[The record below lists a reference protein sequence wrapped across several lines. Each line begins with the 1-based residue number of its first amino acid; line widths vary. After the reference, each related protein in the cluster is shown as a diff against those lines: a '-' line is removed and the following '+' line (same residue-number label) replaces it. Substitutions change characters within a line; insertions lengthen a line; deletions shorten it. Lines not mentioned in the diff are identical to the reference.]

1 MGITVSAPAKLFL
14 LGEHAV
20 VFDGTCI
27 VTAVNSR
34 LSVSLERSDEAL
46 LTINAP
52 DVRLTNYQ
60 KPMSAI
66 SEQFDKADAS
76 SFIRSS
82 VAVFAERC
90 AFDGGLSIS
99 TRSEFKREYGI
110 GSSSAVVAATLFGL
124 SQLFGAEFSHEELLH
139 MGFEAIQRVQQLGS
153 GADLAAAIYG
163 GTLYYENRSPRTVVA
178 LPVENLPLVVIYS
191 GYKASTVDYV
201 WEVGKL
207 RDRHP
212 EVINP
217 IIEVMLTIVEQG
229 RLAIEEANWQTFGD
243 LMNIQHGLLHA
254 LGVDT
259 SSLAHIVLR
268 AREAG
273 AWGAKLSGAG
283 GGDCAIILTDNPHI
297 GTILE
302 DMNDRIAKL
311 DIQPNAEGV
320 RLEI

>member
-1 MGITVSAPAKLFL
+1 MSIKVSAPAKLFL

-20 VFDGTCI
+20 VFNGTCI

-34 LSVSLERSDEAL
+34 LFVTLERTDEAL
-46 LTINAP
+46 LAIDAP

-60 KPMSAI
+60 KPMSDI
-66 SEQFDKADAS
+66 VDQFDKADAS
-76 SFIRSS
+76 SFIRSC

-124 SQLFGAEFSHEELLH
+124 SQLFGAELSHEDLLH

-163 GTLYYENRSPRTVVA
+163 GTLYYENRSPRTVTP
-178 LPVENLPLVVIYS
+178 LSVENLPLLIIYS
-191 GYKASTVDYV
+191 GHKASTVDYV
-201 WEVGKL
+201 SEVGNL
-207 RDRHP
+207 RDRYP
-212 EVINP
+212 DVIDS
-217 IIEVMLTIVEQG
+217 IIDDMLTIVEQG
-229 RLAIEEANWQTFGD
+229 RVAIEQRDWQILGD
-243 LMNIQHGLLHA
+243 MMNIQHGLLHA

-259 SSLAHIVLR
+259 SNLARIVLR
-268 AREAG
+268 ARESG

-283 GGDCAIILTDNPHI
+283 GGDCAIILTDNSRI
-297 GTILE
+297 GNILE
-302 DMNDRIAKL
+302 DMSDRITKL
-311 DIQPNAEGV
+311 DITPNAEGV
-320 RLEI
+320 QLEV